1 MSLEAELALT
11 NEVLPE
17 QAKSSFDHL
26 EVKWIEE
33 ALAETGAAS
42 VRTRRL
48 PAEQMVW
55 LVIGMA
61 MMRNRSIVD
70 VVDKMSIALPSDE
83 GAVAPSAVVQARQRL
98 GAKPIEWLFRKSAVQ
113 WTESSWKTHSWRQLR
128 VFGVDGTRL
137 AVADSEANNEVF
149 HKHVGGNG
157 MSGYPL
163 MRAVA
168 VMCLGSR
175 ICRDA
180 EMGSFATSEVDV
192 ARPLWGRIPDDSL
205 TIVDK
210 GFFNAPALVPLAA
223 NGANRHWLTR
233 ARANSSW
240 KVVDQLGPG
249 DALVQIR
256 IESSTRKRYP
266 DLPRLWTMR
275 AIEWRTSKT
284 GTMKYLVTSLLD
296 AKQYPAEEL
305 RAMYVERWE
314 QELAFDDLKTEQLEG
329 IFVLR
334 SRSPDG
340 VRQELWGTLLAYN
353 LIRLEMQ
360 AIARQANVPPRRVS
374 FVQSLRLIRD
384 EWLWLGDTRS
394 PGAIPKQLA
403 RLRRE
408 LTRLILPPRRKRP
421 IQPRHVK
428 PRPRRYDSKPTT
440 LN

>member
-17 QAKSSFDHL
+17 QAKTSFDHL
-26 EVKWIEE
+26 EVAWIEE
-33 ALAETGAAS
+33 ALAATGAAS

-83 GAVAPSAVVQARQRL
+83 GAVAPSAVAQARKRL
-98 GAKPIEWLFRKSAVQ
+98 GSQPIEWLFRKSATQ
-113 WTESSWKTHSWRQLR
+113 WTESSSKAYSWRQLR
-128 VFGVDGTRL
+128 VFGVDGTRF
-137 AVADSEANNEVF
+137 AVPDSEENNEAF

-163 MRAVA
+163 MRTVDL
-168 VMCLGSR
+168 MCLGSR
-175 ICRDA
+175 LCRDA
-180 EMGSFATSEVDV
+180 EMGSFATPAMEV
-192 ARPLWGRIPDDSL
+192 ARPLWERIPDDSL
-205 TIVDK
+205 TIVDE

-223 NGANRHWLTR
+223 GGTNRHWLTR
-233 ARANSSW
+233 ARTNSRW
-240 KVVDQLGPG
+240 KVIKQLGPG
-249 DALVQIR
+249 DMVVEIG
-256 IESSTRKRYP
+256 IEPATRKLYP
-266 DLPRLWTMR
+266 ALPKVWTMR
-275 AIEWRTSKT
+275 AVEWRKSRE

-296 AKQYPAEEL
+296 ATLFPAEEM

-360 AIARQANVPPRRVS
+360 AIARHANLPPRRVS

-384 EWLWLGDTRS
+384 EWLWLADTRS

-408 LTRLILPPRRKRP
+408 LTRLILPPRRKRTT
-421 IQPRHVK
+421 QPRVVK
-428 PRPRRYDSKPTT
+428 PRPRRYDSKPTA